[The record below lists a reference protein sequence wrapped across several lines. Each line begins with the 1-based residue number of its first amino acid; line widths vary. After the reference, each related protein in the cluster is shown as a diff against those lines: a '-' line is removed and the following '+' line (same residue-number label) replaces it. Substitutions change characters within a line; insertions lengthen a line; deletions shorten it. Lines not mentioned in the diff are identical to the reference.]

1 MDKNDALKEIAIA
14 LRNVTNAIGTARVDE
29 LGRFAKVLPSLYAD
43 LDDVATAIERDT
55 AEPEPGPGATA
66 AELHVEGK

>member
-1 MDKNDALKEIAIA
+1 MDKNDALKEIATA
-14 LRNVTNAIGTARVDE
+14 LRYATNAIGTARVDE

-43 LDDVATAIERDT
+43 LNDVATAIERET
-55 AEPEPGPGATA
+55 AEPEPNANA